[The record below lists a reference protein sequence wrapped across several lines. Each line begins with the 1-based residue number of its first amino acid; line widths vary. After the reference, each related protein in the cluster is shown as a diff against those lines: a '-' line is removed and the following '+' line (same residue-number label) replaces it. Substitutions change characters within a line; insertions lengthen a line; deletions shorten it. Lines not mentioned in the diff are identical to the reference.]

1 MPGAAAR
8 MIARARW
15 SAERRAP
22 ASAWSGRIAR
32 LRAVRKGIVLAAR
45 IRLAH
50 AVGPHQPR
58 TTKGRIM
65 DESRREFIAMGATLA
80 AGAIL
85 PGQVR
90 AADAPGATAAQKLV
104 ATTDLRLATF
114 STSGDAALRTGVVLD
129 DGRVVDLGREAKR
142 KGMALVFDP
151 GSMISLI
158 AGSDAAL
165 KQVRTLAQDASAD
178 NPKLADVTLASPI
191 PIPQRNIYA
200 VGWNYLAH
208 FEEGKALRDPNQ
220 KYPEHPV
227 FFTKG
232 QHCMNGPFSPI
243 PYDPKVSTLIDWE
256 GELAVII
263 GKRGRNIS
271 EASAM
276 EYVFGFSVINDTT
289 ARDLQQTRHGGQ
301 WFKGKSLDGHGPMGP
316 WIVTRGA
323 IDHDNLKL
331 QTRVNGVV
339 RQDANTGQM
348 FFKVPTILAELSMG
362 LTLEP
367 GDVIATGTPP
377 GVGHGMKPPMYLK
390 PGDVMETEIVGIG
403 VIRNEIQGG

>member
-1 MPGAAAR
+1 
-8 MIARARW
+8 
-15 SAERRAP
+15 
-22 ASAWSGRIAR
+22 
-32 LRAVRKGIVLAAR
+32 
-45 IRLAH
+45 
-50 AVGPHQPR
+50 
-58 TTKGRIM
+58 M
-65 DESRREFIAMGATLA
+65 DESRRDFIAMGATLA
-80 AGAIL
+80 AGAVL
-85 PGQVR
+85 SGQAR
-90 AADAPGATAAQKLV
+90 AAEAPGTSPTQNLV

-114 STSGDAALRTGVVLD
+114 SVPGDPALRTGAVLD
-129 DGRVVDLGREAKR
+129 DGRIVDLGREAR
-142 KGMALVFDP
+142 ARGMRLSFDP
-151 GSMISLI
+151 ASMISLI
-158 AGSDAAL
+158 AAGDAAL
-165 KQVRTLAQDASAD
+165 KEVRALTQGVQGEH
-178 NPKLADVTLASPI
+178 PKIAGVSFASPI
-191 PIPQRNIYA
+191 PVPQRNIYA

-208 FEEGKALRDPNQ
+208 FKEGAAMRDPNQ

-227 FFTKG
+227 FFSKA

-243 PYDPKVSTLIDWE
+243 PFDRNVSTMIDWE

-263 GKRGRNIS
+263 GRRGRNIA
-271 EASAM
+271 EANAM
-276 EYVFGFSVINDTT
+276 DYVFGFSVINDTT

-323 IDHDNLKL
+323 LNHDNLRL

-377 GVGHGMKPPMYLK
+377 GVGNSMKPPMYLK
-390 PGDVMETEIVGIG
+390 PGDIMETEISGIG
-403 VIRNEIQGG
+403 MIRNEIQAVS